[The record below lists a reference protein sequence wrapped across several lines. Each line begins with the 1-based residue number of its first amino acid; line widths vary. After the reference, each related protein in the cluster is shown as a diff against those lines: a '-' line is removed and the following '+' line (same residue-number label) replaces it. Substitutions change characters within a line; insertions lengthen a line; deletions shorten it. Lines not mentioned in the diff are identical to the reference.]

1 MKGSKRC
8 TRCRGMKRD
17 QQCWISPSD
26 PRCVRCL
33 SAKQKCSLADFSKRR
48 RTGTISGSR
57 RPTRGKCICKLRL
70 LLTNNFVIEEAQ
82 ALVDTD
88 RNVDEEATREVEAQ
102 LRGRKPSLPALIDA
116 RDTVNWRLES
126 SAHEL
131 DLILKE
137 RVTDRQVLAGLE
149 RTIERLEAEEAA
161 EGSGEGT
168 DEGED
173 EIQSDGDDE
182 EVEDALGA

>member
-1 MKGSKRC
+1 
-8 TRCRGMKRD
+8 
-17 QQCWISPSD
+17 
-26 PRCVRCL
+26 
-33 SAKQKCSLADFSKRR
+33 
-48 RTGTISGSR
+48 
-57 RPTRGKCICKLRL
+57 
-70 LLTNNFVIEEAQ
+70 LLTNSFLIEEAQ